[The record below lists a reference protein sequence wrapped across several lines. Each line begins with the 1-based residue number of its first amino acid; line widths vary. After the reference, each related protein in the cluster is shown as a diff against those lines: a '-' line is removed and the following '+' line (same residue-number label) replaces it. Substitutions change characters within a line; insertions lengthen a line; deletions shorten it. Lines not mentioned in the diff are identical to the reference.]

1 MSTPEANHNKKG
13 TKKGSISN
21 LIGAVLGSLL
31 ILAGV
36 VTLGIMYCHIPHG
49 DGRDNSTPLPMEGIG
64 ITIEDAQVRWQKA
77 ESERVALRA
86 GIHPVAHIR
95 LGEETQNGQLILQFV
110 NSSEARVGDLVHLDI
125 ANGEFVHRDSATIKA
140 KGKELTLI
148 LESGFYGMGEYQ
160 LHELETN
167 EHLWKLMI
175 QQRDPESG
183 NRIHLGHACIQFME
197 K

>member
-86 GIHPVAHIR
+86 GVHPVAHIR

-110 NSSEARVGDLVHLDI
+110 NSSEARVGDLIHLDI
-125 ANGEFVHRDSATIKA
+125 ANGEFEPRDSDTIKA

-167 EHLWKLMI
+167 EHLWKLLI

-183 NRIHLGHACIQFME
+183 DRLHIGHACIQLME